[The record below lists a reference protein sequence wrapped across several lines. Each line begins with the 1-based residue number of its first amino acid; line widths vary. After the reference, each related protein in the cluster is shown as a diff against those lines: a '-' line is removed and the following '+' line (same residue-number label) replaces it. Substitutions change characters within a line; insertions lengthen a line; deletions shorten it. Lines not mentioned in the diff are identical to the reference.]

1 VRTQIEQGAN
11 QPPQPAPVGAFS
23 SVFVVISAVL
33 FLQLPLAGAATQN
46 LALVLLD
53 QKVQAR
59 SALLVDATT
68 GKVLFR
74 RNPTEALPPA
84 STVKLL
90 TALLVF
96 ERTGLKG
103 EVVVQKA
110 DTLVEPSHIP
120 LRTGETVLKA

>member
-1 VRTQIEQGAN
+1 MTTQERKFCDRWLRCIIVNAL
-11 QPPQPAPVGAFS
+11 
-23 SVFVVISAVL
+23 L
-33 FLQLPLAGAATQN
+33 FLQLPLAGAADQDRA
-46 LALVLLD
+46 LALLD

-59 SALLVDATT
+59 SALLVDATS

-74 RNPTEALPPA
+74 RNPAEALPPA

-90 TALLVF
+90 TALLVY

-110 DTLVEPSHIP
+110 DTLVE
-120 LRTGETVLKA
+120 